1 MRASLIFLL
10 VSTLKAPANLIIAA
24 PDGPLCVRDVG
35 EAVEL
40 LAANHSLAIVATPEA
55 KRIHAIDLMTCEVTW
70 TVPTVGAAGGSFAF
84 GDYFAVEGTSVLDSE
99 SAYVTSV
106 APDED
111 APYGTVTV
119 ASFDLDS
126 GDLNWSYSFPD
137 VVGKLSLNEGRLFV
151 LGESNLVAIDS
162 KTGTVHW
169 IEQITYSGVSW
180 MPELNVQFSAGLVAY
195 FTGYDADPSIV
206 GPPPYDLPSN
216 DDIAAIVAL
225 DPVSGRRIWTSHF
238 PQTNY
243 FWLSATAD
251 ETGFVFVGSQ
261 MYRRNDEDHKV
272 IRLNATD
279 GSRVWEQDIEETF
292 EVLNNDI
299 QVAVFDAD
307 PDHEL
312 SDIEVFDCGSGER
325 QFVRPVDDEAW
336 PVLLTNDYVL
346 LEYFWGDDLDQV
358 EPRTFVALSL
368 KNWGELWSVTPQ
380 GEAKYGEMQLAV
392 REDAIYTMIG
402 NTLTAIDPIIG
413 TVAWDYQFDA
423 SGKQSKLLLTPTTIV
438 VAHAGSM
445 ISIFET

>member
-1 MRASLIFLL
+1 
-10 VSTLKAPANLIIAA
+10 
-24 PDGPLCVRDVG
+24 
-35 EAVEL
+35 
-40 LAANHSLAIVATPEA
+40 
-55 KRIHAIDLMTCEVTW
+55 
-70 TVPTVGAAGGSFAF
+70 
-84 GDYFAVEGTSVLDSE
+84 
-99 SAYVTSV
+99 
-106 APDED
+106 
-111 APYGTVTV
+111 
-119 ASFDLDS
+119 
-126 GDLNWSYSFPD
+126 
-137 VVGKLSLNEGRLFV
+137 
-151 LGESNLVAIDS
+151 
-162 KTGTVHW
+162 
-169 IEQITYSGVSW
+169 
-180 MPELNVQFSAGLVAY
+180 
-195 FTGYDADPSIV
+195 
-206 GPPPYDLPSN
+206 
-216 DDIAAIVAL
+216 
-225 DPVSGRRIWTSHF
+225 
-238 PQTNY
+238 
-243 FWLSATAD
+243 
-251 ETGFVFVGSQ
+251 
-261 MYRRNDEDHKV
+261 
-272 IRLNATD
+272 
-279 GSRVWEQDIEETF
+279 
-292 EVLNNDI
+292 
-299 QVAVFDAD
+299 VAVFDAD